1 MKKSTFCLV
10 VFACLFATI
19 AQAQFPRVT
28 KVNPRIIN
36 GPGITNPGNILGGC
50 EYPAIVDFKVD
61 RIGGNVRAQVVVKNI
76 GFHHFISGP
85 NQQQI
90 QIYRNGA
97 MVASRSFPGNRL
109 NAGAVLTLDYSGVFA
124 ANTQW
129 KAFIVY
135 DPDIY
140 IDGNT
145 QNDDCNQGN
154 NTQIR

>member
-10 VFACLFATI
+10 VFACLFATV
-19 AQAQFPRVT
+19 AQAQIPRVT

-36 GPGITNPGNILGGC
+36 GPGINNPGNILGGC
-50 EYPAIVDFKVD
+50 EDPAIVDFKVD

-76 GFHHFISGP
+76 GMHHFVSGP
-85 NQQQI
+85 NQQLV
-90 QIYRNGA
+90 QIYRNGT

-124 ANTQW
+124 ANTEW

-154 NTQIR
+154 NTQTR